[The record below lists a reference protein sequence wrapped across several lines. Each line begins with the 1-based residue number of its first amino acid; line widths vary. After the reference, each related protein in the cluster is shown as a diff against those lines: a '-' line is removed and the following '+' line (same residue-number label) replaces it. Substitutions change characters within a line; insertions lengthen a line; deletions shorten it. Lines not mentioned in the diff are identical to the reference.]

1 MGCLCH
7 KKRKKLNKINI
18 DQINLKNTKI
28 NNIFTPNSNNNQNIK

>member
-7 KKRKKLNKINI
+7 KKRKKLNKIKIN
-18 DQINLKNTKI
+18 QINLKDTKI